1 MESGTCFFR
10 RSQAHGKFTGHKP
23 VWRFGVNALICKGL
37 SQQRDFSILTLS
49 NGGARVLAGGFPSM
63 STPRAPSRVPSNAP
77 SSEEAKPGFRT
88 KTIATRTTPDELRE
102 IETAAEREGKS
113 LAEWLR
119 EMALK
124 AARQRPVETTELLLA
139 EVWAL
144 RYTLL
149 NLFHSGAQAALEG
162 KLLLPDSILEIRD
175 DADAQKLQKA
185 RKLLEDFLAQ
195 GGPDGGKK

>member
-1 MESGTCFFR
+1 
-10 RSQAHGKFTGHKP
+10 
-23 VWRFGVNALICKGL
+23 
-37 SQQRDFSILTLS
+37 
-49 NGGARVLAGGFPSM
+49 M

-77 SSEEAKPGFRT
+77 SSAQVRPGFRT

-102 IETAAEREGKS
+102 VETAAELEGKS

-119 EMALK
+119 ETALK
-124 AARQRPVETTELLLA
+124 AARQRPAEATELLLA

-162 KLLLPDSILEIRD
+162 KQLLPDSILEIRD
-175 DADAQKLQKA
+175 DADARKFEKA
-185 RKLLEDFLAQ
+185 RSLLQDFLAQ
-195 GGPDGGKK
+195 GGPDGGKQ